1 MRARFR
7 AIIRTYLEPHVG
19 SVMAAPSQSIH
30 WGIGLRESIPTINL
44 LLFHSSCFL
53 FFIFTFSVKYK
64 QAQFFSIRNWWF
76 LSSQGLELESGECF
90 LCNVTGQK
98 DWEELPPS
106 SEWVLPLFP
115 QRVVG
120 FWHVG
125 KVLVLP
131 QSWEVLL
138 LWVLTSQF
146 NCVSLWS
153 LGPQSSFHHPHFGA
167 VFGVILFQGGALAL
181 HGGEG
186 QLRAAFQNLSDQSAQ
201 GEGRDTVWL
210 QL

>member
-1 MRARFR
+1 MRARLR

-115 QRVVG
+115 RG
-120 FWHVG
+120 
-125 KVLVLP
+125 
-131 QSWEVLL
+131 
-138 LWVLTSQF
+138 LWDFGMWVRCWCCL
-146 NCVSLWS
+146 S
-153 LGPQSSFHHPHFGA
+153 LGKFCFCESWLPNSI
-167 VFGVILFQGGALAL
+167 VC
-181 HGGEG
+181 
-186 QLRAAFQNLSDQSAQ
+186 LSEA
-201 GEGRDTVWL
+201 
-210 QL
+210 